1 MRRNVMKRDLL
12 EHCVEALKALRA
24 RKHEELGASVTA
36 ELDDVILRLECCLE
50 AASIEAWVEPELRK
64 RALETLSRCLSLA
77 TNLTEIV
84 RWFFGPE

>member
-1 MRRNVMKRDLL
+1 MKRDLL
-12 EHCVEALKALRA
+12 EHCVEALKALRV

-50 AASIEAWVEPELRK
+50 TVRDEAWVEPELRE

-77 TNLTEIV
+77 TNLAEIV
-84 RWFFGPE
+84 RWFLGPE